1 MTSSEGVMSKLARH
15 TRFSYYVAG
24 NHFESRQTAC
34 PDHGTRVA
42 HRCNTFSCI
51 IIINVFIIRDVFSV
65 TFLEAECEIGEIFCQ
80 PSESPDLPRI
90 SLSEVS
96 RESGSG
102 RESEKCD
109 GMQR

>member
-1 MTSSEGVMSKLARH
+1 MSKLARH

-51 IIINVFIIRDVFSV
+51 IIINVYIIRDVQGGWGGCR
-65 TFLEAECEIGEIFCQ
+65 TGNGKK
-80 PSESPDLPRI
+80 
-90 SLSEVS
+90 LSNS
-96 RESGSG
+96 QA
-102 RESEKCD
+102 CCLAQ
-109 GMQR
+109 MCLAAA